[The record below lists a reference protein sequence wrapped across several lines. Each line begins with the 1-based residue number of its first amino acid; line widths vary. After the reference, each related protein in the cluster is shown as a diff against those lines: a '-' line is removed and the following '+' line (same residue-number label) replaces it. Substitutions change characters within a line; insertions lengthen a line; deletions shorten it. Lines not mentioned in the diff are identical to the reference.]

1 MRTILLTNP
10 ENTADIQAKATTLG
24 NAQSAL
30 TVQRALRDAKINE
43 VFTPAQ
49 RSILD
54 TSRKELQQR
63 GRPGPGTKRRYR
75 INNKPTMLLAMKRM
89 LIPIFFAFAFCP
101 THTKADEEG
110 YWGTV
115 VEDLAATYVVR
126 LDDGRLLD
134 AELNSGYDDWTSGD
148 RVILTTD
155 EGEGYMFNE
164 VNRTQVDIFPYDPS
178 DIDF

>member
-1 MRTILLTNP
+1 MATEYRNNVSCQKTSAFVLGFNWHFSLFESPFGAPADGVSASLLHP
-10 ENTADIQAKATTLG
+10 PL
-24 NAQSAL
+24 L
-30 TVQRALRDAKINE
+30 
-43 VFTPAQ
+43 
-49 RSILD
+49 
-54 TSRKELQQR
+54 
-63 GRPGPGTKRRYR
+63 
-75 INNKPTMLLAMKRM
+75 LLAMKRI

-101 THTKADEEG
+101 TRTKADDGG

-115 VEDLAATYVVR
+115 LQNLAATYVVR

-134 AELNSGYDDWTSGD
+134 AEWNSGYDDWSSGD

-155 EGEGYMFNE
+155 EGEGYIFNE